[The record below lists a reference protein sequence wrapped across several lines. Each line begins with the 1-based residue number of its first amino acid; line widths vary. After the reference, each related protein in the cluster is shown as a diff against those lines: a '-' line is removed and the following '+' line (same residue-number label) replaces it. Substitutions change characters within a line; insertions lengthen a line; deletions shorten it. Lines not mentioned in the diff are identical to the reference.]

1 MTGRVPKTEIEL
13 VDYKDVN
20 NIQVPVPAQP
30 IPVAEKIIELEDEH
44 AELNQVSRSSKIAI
58 YRDFKQKM
66 AKILAQSKVFIDQR
80 DIKNQQNEQKAK
92 KMQETSAALQ
102 KAAVPAF
109 SSEPETTK
117 TGNGTENCDVQVETV
132 ASESR
137 SGESGE
143 QATAESN
150 NKTQNSNCS
159 IRKRENSDKKSLL
172 ALRRRIFEL

>member
-20 NIQVPVPAQP
+20 DNPVPVPAQP
-30 IPVAEKIIELEDEH
+30 IPVAEKIIELEDED

-66 AKILAQSKVFIDQR
+66 TKILAQSKVFIDQQ

-109 SSEPETTK
+109 SSKPETTK

-132 ASESR
+132 AVDGKQR
-137 SGESGE
+137 MGDSGE
-143 QATAESN
+143 QAAAESS
-150 NKTQNSNCS
+150 NKTKNSNCS
-159 IRKRENSDKKSLL
+159 IRKRENSEKCSLL
-172 ALRRRIFEL
+172 

>member
-20 NIQVPVPAQP
+20 DNPVPVPAQL

-44 AELNQVSRSSKIAI
+44 AELNQVSQTSKIAI

-66 AKILAQSKVFIDQR
+66 AKILAQSKVFIDQQ

-109 SSEPETTK
+109 SSKPETTK

-132 ASESR
+132 AAESR
-137 SGESGE
+137 SGESVE
-143 QATAESN
+143 QAAAESN
-150 NKTQNSNCS
+150 NKTKNSNCS
-159 IRKRENSDKKSLL
+159 IRKRENSGKNLH
-172 ALRRRIFEL
+172 